1 MELSEFQRTIEET
14 YGELDRARGVPGTV
28 AWLCEELG
36 ELAQAARKLGPDEQ
50 LLELSDVLAWTTTLA
65 NLLGLS
71 IEDAAQR
78 YAAGCPHCGHK
89 PCACH

>member
-1 MELSEFQRTIEET
+1 M
-14 YGELDRARGVPGTV
+14 
-28 AWLCEELG
+28 
-36 ELAQAARKLGPDEQ
+36 
-50 LLELSDVLAWTTTLA
+50 LAWVTTLA
-65 NLLGLS
+65 SLLGLS